1 MPRLLLLTDADVSRL
16 VGSAEAVDVVERA
29 FADFG
34 LGRANMPPKVYLD
47 FPLQRGDLRV
57 MPAAVGDRFAGV
69 KLINSHELN
78 PRKGL
83 PAVVGTYMLFS
94 QETGTPLC
102 LMAATE
108 LTAIRTGAASGVAT
122 RHLARQESSSLGL
135 VGAGVQAGYQ
145 LEAVAGERPITQVLV
160 WGPPDD
166 LARRDAFLASFRSA
180 HPNLQFRAVEAAQEA
195 AGCDVVCTT
204 TPSRSPLFPAGA
216 VRPGTHIN
224 AVGADGPGKQEL
236 EPALLS
242 AARVIVDERYQ
253 AVHGGEVNVAVS
265 AGLFHEGDI
274 AGTLADVVNGLTP
287 GRLDD
292 DQVTIFD
299 STGLAIQD
307 IAVAI
312 LVYERALEDG
322 AGSTIDL

>member
-1 MPRLLLLTDADVSRL
+1 MTKLLLLTDADVSRL

-34 LGRANMPPKVYLD
+34 LGRTDMPPKVYLD
-47 FPLQRGDLRV
+47 FPQQRGDLRV

-78 PRKGL
+78 PSRGL
-83 PAVVGTYMLFS
+83 PSVIGTYLLFS
-94 QETGTPLC
+94 QETGAPLC

-122 RHLARQESSSLGL
+122 RHLARIGSPTLGL
-135 VGAGVQAGYQ
+135 VGAGVQAAYQ
-145 LEAVAGERPITQVLV
+145 FEAVAGERPINEVAV

-166 LARRDAFLASFRSA
+166 SARTEAFLAAIRA
-180 HPNLQFRAVEAAQEA
+180 KHPDVQFRAVESAAEA
-195 AGCDVVCTT
+195 AAADVVCTT
-204 TPSRSPLFPAGA
+204 TPSRQPLFPAGA

-236 EPALLS
+236 DPGILQGSL
-242 AARVIVDERYQ
+242 VIVDEMYQ
-253 AVHGGEVNVAVS
+253 AVHGGEVNVAIS
-265 AGLFHEGDI
+265 AGLFHEDRI
-274 AGTLADVVNGLTP
+274 ACALADVVNGVFP
-287 GRLDD
+287 GRVDEN
-292 DQVTIFD
+292 QITIFD

-312 LVYERALEDG
+312 LAYERALEAG
-322 AGSTIDL
+322 AGSTIEL